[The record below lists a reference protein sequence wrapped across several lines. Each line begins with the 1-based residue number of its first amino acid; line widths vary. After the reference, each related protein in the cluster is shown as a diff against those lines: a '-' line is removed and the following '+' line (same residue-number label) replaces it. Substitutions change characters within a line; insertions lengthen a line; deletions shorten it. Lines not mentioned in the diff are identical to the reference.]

1 MTIEYNTN
9 ASGRETVTMTACPFC
24 EYEFGPKARH
34 DVHFLTCK
42 HAPREIDYS
51 YLTRPTEEGA
61 Q

>member
-24 EYEFGPKARH
+24 GHEFGPKARH
-34 DVHFLTCK
+34 DVHFLACDR
-42 HAPREIDYS
+42 APREVDYS
-51 YLTRPTEEGA
+51 RLSGDDD